1 MLSFVGIHKW
11 PFSLNPSEGKSPCQ
25 VDGKYLQVKTC
36 LLTWPSNGGFLP
48 FNRIK
53 FQMRFP
59 LKTSVEPHA
68 THGSS
73 GDCQI
78 KELGSD
84 DL

>member
-1 MLSFVGIHKW
+1 MAIFSEPLRRKVTLSGGWEI
-11 PFSLNPSEGKSPCQ
+11 LAGKDLPL
-25 VDGKYLQVKTC
+25 DLAF
-36 LLTWPSNGGFLP
+36 NGGLLP

-53 FQMRFP
+53 FQMHFP